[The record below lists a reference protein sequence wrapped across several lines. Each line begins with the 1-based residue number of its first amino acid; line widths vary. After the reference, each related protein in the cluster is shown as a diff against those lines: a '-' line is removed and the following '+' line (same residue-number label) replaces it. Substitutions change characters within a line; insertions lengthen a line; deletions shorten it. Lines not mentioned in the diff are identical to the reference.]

1 MSATHFLVVCIGSA
15 FGGLLRYGVSLITN
29 SSGYDQHFWPTLMVN
44 LIGSLCIGIA
54 FAISIKYSWSQE
66 MNLFLIVGL
75 LGGFTTFS
83 SYSLDILRL
92 FQNGLW
98 QVALAYLLTSL
109 IGGVLLAWIGY
120 SLIKN

>member
-1 MSATHFLVVCIGSA
+1 
-15 FGGLLRYGVSLITN
+15 
-29 SSGYDQHFWPTLMVN
+29 
-44 LIGSLCIGIA
+44 
-54 FAISIKYSWSQE
+54 

-109 IGGVLLAWIGY
+109 IGGVILAWIGY